1 MSDFVITTENA
12 ADLPQQFIQENEIG
26 ILSLYYTIDG
36 VTYGPDHSPEMSAE
50 EFYAKMRAGS
60 MPKTQQVNPD
70 QAIRRFREYLQQGK
84 DILHIALTSAV
95 SGSCNS
101 ARMAAEELKEE
112 FPERTITVIDTLVGT
127 LCEGMIVDKVVQM
140 RKAGKSLSQAAQWVK
155 DNIPHFCLYAT
166 VDDGTLFPE
175 PTQFH
180 DALCTGDRS
189 GERPKE
195 ASDVITIMESQID
208 AVLDTFRYVQK
219 ENENHPDDPYT
230 VACIY
235 LSASTDTLIQ
245 RSYERELNYSPEY
258 QNWEEAMRRIVSEID
273 PKYGSRTPYHPMVQ
287 KLLNP
292 KVLNEVTNRPNLL
305 QVYDLEGGFF
315 PAPIVEIGGE
325 YYGESLLLRGPLT
338 APYFDT
344 MVLPPFFYLKV
355 DDCTVEESVT
365 GVTYLIDWMR
375 YHRLTKQ
382 EVYLEWAKVV
392 AKPHVLSRSDIACNS
407 LLLRFGSDE

>member
-1 MSDFVITTENA
+1 MRLLVLLCGRSNSGKSTIFEALKEKIANPEENNLGANAEWHIAKQYTTRPSRETEGDSRYHFV
-12 ADLPQQFIQENEIG
+12 
-26 ILSLYYTIDG
+26 
-36 VTYGPDHSPEMSAE
+36 SAE
-50 EFYAKMRAGS
+50 E
-60 MPKTQQVNPD
+60 
-70 QAIRRFREYLQQGK
+70 
-84 DILHIALTSAV
+84 LTKL
-95 SGSCNS
+95 
-101 ARMAAEELKEE
+101 EL
-112 FPERTITVIDTLVGT
+112 DG
-127 LCEGMIVDKVVQM
+127 KVVEV
-140 RKAGKSLSQAAQWVK
+140 RRYPAAFG
-155 DNIPHFCLYAT
+155 DCMYAT

-180 DALCTGDRS
+180 DALCTGNRS

-245 RSYERELNYSPEY
+245 RSYERELNYSTEY

-273 PKYGSRTPYHPMVQ
+273 PKYGSGTPYHPMVQ

-292 KVLNEVTNRPNLL
+292 KILNEVSNRPNLL
-305 QVYDLEGGFF
+305 QAYDLEGGFF

-382 EVYLEWAKVV
+382 EIYLEWAKVV

-407 LLLRFGSDE
+407 LLLRFGSDDLLANCFPVNVKNDQFNYTSGSHDLVEYNIEFRCTKYESMEVNKLAEALLDRYKDLANSLK

>member
-1 MSDFVITTENA
+1 MRLLVLLCGRSNSGKSTIFEALKEKIANPEENNLGANAEWHIAKQYTTRPSRETEGDSRYHFV
-12 ADLPQQFIQENEIG
+12 
-26 ILSLYYTIDG
+26 
-36 VTYGPDHSPEMSAE
+36 SAE
-50 EFYAKMRAGS
+50 E
-60 MPKTQQVNPD
+60 
-70 QAIRRFREYLQQGK
+70 
-84 DILHIALTSAV
+84 LTKL
-95 SGSCNS
+95 
-101 ARMAAEELKEE
+101 ELDE
-112 FPERTITVIDTLVGT
+112 
-127 LCEGMIVDKVVQM
+127 KVVEV
-140 RKAGKSLSQAAQWVK
+140 RRYPAAFG
-155 DNIPHFCLYAT
+155 DCMYAT

-245 RSYERELNYSPEY
+245 RSYERELNYSTEY

-273 PKYGSRTPYHPMVQ
+273 PKYGSGTPYHPMVQ

-292 KVLNEVTNRPNLL
+292 KILNEVTNRPNLL
-305 QVYDLEGGFF
+305 QAYDLEGGFF
-315 PAPIVEIGGE
+315 PTPIVEIGGE

-338 APYFDT
+338 APYFDA

-355 DDCTVEESVT
+355 DDCSVEESVT

-407 LLLRFGSDE
+407 LLLRFGVDE

>member
-1 MSDFVITTENA
+1 MRLLVLLCGRSNSGKSTIFEALKEKIANPEENNLGANAEWHIAKQYTTRPSRETEGDGRYHFV
-12 ADLPQQFIQENEIG
+12 
-26 ILSLYYTIDG
+26 
-36 VTYGPDHSPEMSAE
+36 SAE
-50 EFYAKMRAGS
+50 E
-60 MPKTQQVNPD
+60 
-70 QAIRRFREYLQQGK
+70 
-84 DILHIALTSAV
+84 LTKL
-95 SGSCNS
+95 
-101 ARMAAEELKEE
+101 ELDE
-112 FPERTITVIDTLVGT
+112 
-127 LCEGMIVDKVVQM
+127 KVVEVRRYPLVFGECM
-140 RKAGKSLSQAAQWVK
+140 
-155 DNIPHFCLYAT
+155 YAT

-208 AVLDTFRYVQK
+208 VVLDTFRYVQK
-219 ENENHPDDPYT
+219 ENERHPDDPYT

-292 KVLNEVTNRPNLL
+292 KILNEVTNRPNLL
-305 QVYDLEGGFF
+305 QACDLEGGFF
-315 PAPIVEIGGE
+315 PSPIVEIGGE

-355 DDCTVEESVT
+355 DDCSVEESVT

-382 EVYLEWAKVV
+382 EIYLEWAKVV

>member
-1 MSDFVITTENA
+1 MRLLVLLCGRSNSGKSTIFEALKEKIANPEENTLGANAEWHIAKQYTTRPSRETEGDGRYHFV
-12 ADLPQQFIQENEIG
+12 
-26 ILSLYYTIDG
+26 
-36 VTYGPDHSPEMSAE
+36 SAE
-50 EFYAKMRAGS
+50 E
-60 MPKTQQVNPD
+60 
-70 QAIRRFREYLQQGK
+70 
-84 DILHIALTSAV
+84 LTKL
-95 SGSCNS
+95 
-101 ARMAAEELKEE
+101 ELDE
-112 FPERTITVIDTLVGT
+112 
-127 LCEGMIVDKVVQM
+127 KVVGVRRYPLAFGECM
-140 RKAGKSLSQAAQWVK
+140 
-155 DNIPHFCLYAT
+155 YAT

-180 DALCTGDRS
+180 DALCTGDLS

-245 RSYERELNYSPEY
+245 RSYERELNYSTEY

-273 PKYGSRTPYHPMVQ
+273 PKYGSGTPYHPMVQ

-292 KVLNEVTNRPNLL
+292 KILNEVTNRPNLL
-305 QVYDLEGGFF
+305 QAYDLEGGFF
-315 PAPIVEIGGE
+315 PAPIIEVGGE
-325 YYGESLLLRGPLT
+325 YYGESLLLSGPLT
-338 APYFDT
+338 APYFNT

-355 DDCTVEESVT
+355 DDCTIEASVT

-382 EVYLEWAKVV
+382 EIYLEWAKVV
-392 AKPHVLSRSDIACNS
+392 AKPHVLTRSDIACNS
-407 LLLRFGSDE
+407 LLLRFGLDE